1 MKVFKIALIIVM
13 LLFLGILIGCQDG
26 YTSQNNLSK
35 TKKVVLEPSATGFW
49 YPKIT
54 YTDAN

>member
-1 MKVFKIALIIVM
+1 MKVFKIALIKLM
-13 LLFLGILIGCQDG
+13 LLYLAKLIGCQEG